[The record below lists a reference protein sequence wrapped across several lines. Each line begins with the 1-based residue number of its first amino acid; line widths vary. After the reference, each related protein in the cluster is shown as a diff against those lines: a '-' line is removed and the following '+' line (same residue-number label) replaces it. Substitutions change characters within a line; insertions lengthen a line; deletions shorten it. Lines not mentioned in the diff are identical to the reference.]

1 MGGGYCDDDLVRLV
15 RVRKTKGAAF
25 RIAVLLL
32 IVTACEQEDS
42 TRSDSQNYHER
53 DTSTA
58 MRVVTLA
65 PNLAELM
72 FAAQAGDQLV
82 GVSAFTDYPPAA
94 AGLPIVGDSF
104 LVDQERLALLRP
116 DLLLAWENGTRGHVI
131 DQVRTA
137 GFRVEVIRT
146 NSLDDV
152 ATAIETIGQLTGNFQ
167 PARIAAALYR
177 QQVQAL
183 AERYSGAAPVRVFYQ
198 ISSRPLYTINGAHYI
213 SELLALCGGRNI
225 FQDLGELAPMVDVE
239 AVISRNPE
247 AMLAAADST
256 LAAFDVWDPWPDL
269 AANRYGNRFFIPA
282 AEIGRATPR
291 LVAAGEAV
299 CEALAEARRNRQARM
314 NLD

>member
-1 MGGGYCDDDLVRLV
+1 
-15 RVRKTKGAAF
+15 VRKTTSAAV
-25 RIAVLLL
+25 RIAALLF

-42 TRSDSQNYHER
+42 TRSDPQNHHER
-53 DTSTA
+53 QTGTVT
-58 MRVVTLA
+58 RVVTLA

-72 FAAQAGDQLV
+72 FAAQAGDKLV
-82 GVSAFTDYPPAA
+82 GVSAYTDYSPAA

-104 LVDQERLALLRP
+104 LVDQEQLALLRP
-116 DLLLAWENGTRGHVI
+116 DLLLAWENGTPSHVV
-131 DQVRTA
+131 DQLREA

-152 ATAIETIGQLTGNFQ
+152 ATAIETIGQLTGSLQ
-167 PARIAAALYR
+167 PAKVAAALYR
-177 QQVQAL
+177 QHVQAL
-183 AERYSGAAPVRVFYQ
+183 ADRYAGAAPVRVFYQ
-198 ISSRPLYTINGAHYI
+198 ISSRPLYTVNGAHYI
-213 SELLALCGGRNI
+213 SELLTLCGGRNI
-225 FQDLGELAPMVDVE
+225 FDDLGELAPMVDVE

-247 AMLAAADST
+247 AMLAAVDST
-256 LAAFDVWDPWPDL
+256 QAAFDVWDPWPDL

-299 CEALAEARRNRQARM
+299 CEVLAEARRNRQERK

>member
-1 MGGGYCDDDLVRLV
+1 
-15 RVRKTKGAAF
+15 VRKTKIVAF
-25 RIAVLLL
+25 RLAVLLL
-32 IVTACEQEDS
+32 IVTACDQEDS
-42 TRSDSQNYHER
+42 NRTDASNDHER
-53 DTSTA
+53 DTRSVT
-58 MRVVTLA
+58 RVVTLA

-82 GVSAFTDYPPAA
+82 GVSAYTDYPPAA

-104 LVDQERLALLRP
+104 LVDQEQLALLRP
-116 DLLLAWENGTRGHVI
+116 DLLLAWENGTPGHVI
-131 DQVRTA
+131 DQLRAA
-137 GFRVEVIRT
+137 GFRVEIIST

-152 ATAIETIGQLTGNFQ
+152 ATALEIIGQLTGNPQ
-167 PARIAAALYR
+167 PARVAAAAYR

-198 ISSRPLYTINGAHYI
+198 ISSRPLYTVNGAHYI
-213 SELLALCGGRNI
+213 SELIALCGGRNI
-225 FQDLGELAPMVDVE
+225 FDDLGELAPMVDVE

-247 AMLAAADST
+247 AMLAAVDST
-256 LAAFDVWDPWPDL
+256 QAAFDVWDPWPDL

-299 CEALAEARRNRQARM
+299 CEALARARRNRQARM
-314 NLD
+314 GLD